1 MAETVSPSLNRRA
14 FLTASLATGI
24 MGGGLVLGMHF
35 ADKRAA
41 RGAGRTLAPNAFVR
55 IAPDDSVT
63 VIIGKSEMGQG
74 IYTGLAMALAEELD
88 VDPARVRVE
97 LAGADAAFNVPFM
110 PMQFTGGSMSTSTT
124 YQPLRE
130 AGARARAMLLAAAAR
145 RWNLDDAKLHTQDG
159 AVYAGG
165 VDGREGSKRLSY
177 GELADAASRLPV
189 PETVVLKDPARF
201 RWLGK
206 PQKRLDAPMKSDGSA
221 KFGIDARVPGMVYAV
236 VARPPVIGAKLTK
249 IDDAA
254 ARAVRGVVD
263 VRELPSGVAVYAA
276 NTWAAKRGRDAL
288 AVEWDEGP
296 NKNLST
302 DALRAEYQALLRRP
316 GAVAR
321 DTGGVPA
328 ALAGAA
334 RRIDVEYELPYLSH
348 SPMEPLNCLADVRA
362 DACDLYLGTQMQ
374 SADRDAAAAVLGL
387 DPGRV
392 RLHPA
397 FLGGGFGRR
406 AQRNSEVVVEA
417 VHASRA
423 VGKPVQVVWTR
434 EDDIRGLHYRPF
446 VLSRV
451 RAGIDAQG
459 NPVAWQQCIVSQGV
473 LRGGWTE
480 AFIPKGQAFDQS
492 SVEGASDMPYAI
504 PHLAVDT
511 HGGNATVPVL
521 WWRSVGHS
529 HTGFTVNVAL
539 DELAALGGQD
549 PVAMRRKLLAA
560 KPRHLAVLDAVATAS
575 KWGAGAPAGRGRGV
589 ALHESFGSIVA
600 QVAEVSVA
608 GADVR
613 VHKVWCAIDCGFAV
627 NPSGVEAQMESA
639 INYGLSAAL
648 YGEIT
653 FVNGRVEQG
662 NFHDYRVVRLD
673 EAPQI
678 EVIIVNSGQQMGGAG
693 EPGTPPIAPAVVN
706 AVYAATGKRV
716 RRLPIVKSL
725 A

>member
-1 MAETVSPSLNRRA
+1 MADSNISSLNRRT
-14 FLTASLATGI
+14 FLTAGIATGVI
-24 MGGGLVLGMHF
+24 GGGLVLGMHF

-41 RGAGRTLAPNAFVR
+41 RGAASGGPFSPNAFVR
-55 IAPDDSVT
+55 IAPDDSIT

-97 LAGADAAFNVPFM
+97 FAGADAAFNVPFM

-130 AGARARAMLLAAAAR
+130 AGARARAMLLAAAAQL
-145 RWNLDDAKLHTQDG
+145 WNADVARVWTQDG
-159 AVYAGG
+159 V
-165 VDGREGSKRLSY
+165 VVWESRKLTY
-177 GELADAASRLPV
+177 GALADAASRLPV
-189 PETVVLKDPARF
+189 PEKVTLKDPAHF

-206 PQKRLDAPMKSDGSA
+206 PQKRLDAPPKVDGSA
-221 KFGIDARVPGMVYAV
+221 RFGIDARVAGMLHAV
-236 VARPPVIGAKLTK
+236 VARPPVIGAKIAKL
-249 IDDAA
+249 DDTA

-263 VRELPSGVAVYAA
+263 VKQLPSGVAVYAT
-276 NTWAAKRGRDAL
+276 NTWAAKRGREAL
-288 AVEWDEGP
+288 AIEWDEGA
-296 NKNLST
+296 NRQFST
-302 DALRAEYQALLRRP
+302 AALRAEYQALLRRP
-316 GAVAR
+316 GAVAH

-362 DACDLYLGTQMQ
+362 DGCDLYLGTQMQ
-374 SADRDAAAAVLGL
+374 SADRDAAAQVLGM
-387 DPGRV
+387 DPALV
-392 RLHPA
+392 KLHSQ

-406 AQRNSEVVVEA
+406 AQRNADVAVEA

-423 VGKPVQVVWTR
+423 VGRPVQVVWTR
-434 EDDIRGLHYRPF
+434 EDDVRGLHYRPF
-446 VLSRV
+446 VMSRV
-451 RAGIDAQG
+451 RAGVDAQG

-480 AFIPKGQAFDQS
+480 GFIPHGQAFDQS
-492 SVEGASDMPYAI
+492 SVEGASNMPYAI

-511 HGGNATVPVL
+511 HGGNTTVPVL

-539 DELAALGGQD
+539 DELATLGGQD
-549 PVAMRRKLLAA
+549 PVAMRRTLLTG
-560 KPRHLAVLDAVATAS
+560 KPRHLAVLNAVAEACNWT
-575 KWGAGAPAGRGRGV
+575 GGAPAGRGRGV

-600 QVAEVSVA
+600 EIAEVSVE
-608 GADVR
+608 GGDVR
-613 VHKVWCAIDCGFAV
+613 VHKVWCAIDCGFAA
-627 NPSGVEAQMESA
+627 NPSGVVAQMESG
-639 INYGLSAAL
+639 INYGLTAAL

-653 FVNGRVEQG
+653 FADGKVEQS
-662 NFHDYRVVRLD
+662 NFHDYPILRMN

-678 EVIIVNSGQQMGGAG
+678 DVVIVNSGAAMGGAG

-706 AVYAATGKRV
+706 AIYAATGKRV
-716 RRLPIVKSL
+716 RRLPIVKNL
-725 A
+725 V